1 MEFCSVTDHRRVM
14 DVAILCQLSEHEGRD
29 VLPRYSGGS
38 VRISAEKDPVR
49 ALGRFVG
56 EPGRAH
62 DHPLQATAFDYLLL
76 SVFVGVLIT
85 YHEGQEE
92 PVVEETAVPLAV

>member
-1 MEFCSVTDHRRVM
+1 VRR
-14 DVAILCQLSEHEGRD
+14 ALKSKCTSERVGNQRFDEEHHGWVR
-29 VLPRYSGGS
+29 SCC
-38 VRISAEKDPVR
+38 RISPYEKAQRKRKAGAEKDLVR

-76 SVFVGVLIT
+76 SVFVGVLISN
-85 YHEGQEE
+85 HEG
-92 PVVEETAVPLAV
+92 

>member
-1 MEFCSVTDHRRVM
+1 M
-14 DVAILCQLSEHEGRD
+14 DVAILAQLSEHEGRD

-38 VRISAEKDPVR
+38 VGISAEKDLVLTR
-49 ALGRFVG
+49 GRFVG

-76 SVFVGVLIT
+76 SVFVGVLISN
-85 YHEGQEE
+85 HEG
-92 PVVEETAVPLAV
+92 